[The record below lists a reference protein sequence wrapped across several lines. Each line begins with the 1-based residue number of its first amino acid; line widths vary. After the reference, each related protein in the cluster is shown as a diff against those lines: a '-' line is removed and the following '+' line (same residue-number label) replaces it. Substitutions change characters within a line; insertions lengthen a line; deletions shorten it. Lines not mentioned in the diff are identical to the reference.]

1 MSGATSKS
9 CFAAVVFTAASGL
22 APPPHPRIA
31 VATRTDAPIVVDG
44 VLDDRAWSTVVPI
57 GDLWQREPRESE
69 PATERTEVRL
79 LYDRENL
86 YVGVS
91 CEDSQPHLVI
101 GTQMARD
108 ADLASDD
115 RIELLFDT
123 LHDRR
128 NAFYFATNPAGA
140 LVDGLIIENGELN
153 QQWDG
158 IWTVRVA
165 RSARGW
171 SAEFVIPF
179 KTLTFDA
186 DGRAWGFNV
195 SRYIQRKLEE
205 DRWDS
210 PRLDL
215 SFRQV
220 SEAGE
225 LTPPD
230 DVDAGR
236 SFDVRPFLSARA
248 IRDASGAS
256 RTGAAGMDA
265 FVKLAPTMKLAL
277 TVNTDFA
284 ETEVDDRQINLTR
297 FPLFFPEKRAF
308 FLENTDVFSFSKG
321 GSTLLGAEDFI
332 PFFSRTI
339 GLYQD
344 TEVPLR
350 AGLKLAGKAG
360 AYDVGV
366 LNVHTKGTG
375 ELRPTNLLAARV
387 KRRLLEHSYAG
398 AIFTSG
404 DPVSDAAAR
413 TYGGDLRL
421 GTTHFL
427 GTSHTAYFD
436 AFALQTQ
443 ARSAP
448 RDNTAFGA
456 GFSAPGDLVEF
467 SADWKQIGA
476 GFSPA
481 LGFVPRTNI
490 RKLST
495 YAAFAPRPE
504 HFLNIRQMFHEFG
517 MDRYTRIDNGQ
528 VETWTAFL
536 APVNHV
542 LNSGDRYE
550 FNYAPEY
557 EQLFEPFEISPGVV
571 LAAGEYRFAR
581 WLGQFRSAAKRA
593 WKLDA
598 LWSFG
603 SYWSGRA
610 DETKTTLQVKLAPH
624 LQTSIALAQTSARLP
639 EGDFVARIV
648 EFRANYSFSP
658 LVTLYNLVQF
668 DNRSR
673 NLGMQT
679 RLRWTLQPGSD
690 LFVVA
695 GQACTQDDPGRSQF
709 RCDDRRIASK
719 LQYTFRF

>member
-1 MSGATSKS
+1 VTLI
-9 CFAAVVFTAASGL
+9 AAVVFSAAAASV
-22 APPPHPRIA
+22 ASMAPPPPHPRIA
-31 VATRTDAPIVVDG
+31 IATRIDTPIVVDG
-44 VLDDRAWSTVVPI
+44 VLDDPAWSAATSI
-57 GDLWQREPRESE
+57 GELAQREPRQGE
-69 PATERTEVRL
+69 PSTERTEIKL
-79 LYDRENL
+79 LYDRDNL
-86 YVGVS
+86 YVGVI
-91 CEDSQPHLVI
+91 CEDLQPHLVI

-108 ADLASDD
+108 ADLDADD

-123 LHDRR
+123 FHDRR

-158 IWTVRVA
+158 IWNVRVA
-165 RSARGW
+165 RSSRGW

-186 DGRAWGFNV
+186 VEHAWGFNV

-210 PRLDL
+210 PRLDV

-225 LTPPD
+225 LTGLGN
-230 DVDAGR
+230 VDGGR
-236 SFDVRPFLSARA
+236 SLDVRPFLSARA
-248 IRDASGAS
+248 ARDSSGAE
-256 RTGAAGMDA
+256 RTGAAGVDA
-265 FVKLAPTMKLAL
+265 FVKLTPTLKLAL

-297 FPLFFPEKRAF
+297 FPLFFPEKRPF

-321 GSTLLGAEDFI
+321 GSTLLGPEDFI

-344 TEVPLR
+344 KEVPVL

-366 LNVHTKGTG
+366 LDVQTKKTG
-375 ELRPTNLLAARV
+375 DLQPRNLLAARV
-387 KRRLLEHSYAG
+387 KRRLFEHSYAG
-398 AIFTSG
+398 AIFTNG
-404 DPVSDAAAR
+404 DPVSGAGAQ

-421 GTTHFL
+421 GTSHFL
-427 GTSHTAYFD
+427 STSHTAYFD
-436 AFALQTQ
+436 AFGLQ
-443 ARSAP
+443 ARTPSVP

-456 GFSAPGDLVEF
+456 GFRVPGDLIEF
-467 SADWKQIGA
+467 SADWKQIGSS
-476 GFSPA
+476 FRPA

-490 RKLST
+490 RKVST

-517 MDRYTRIDNGQ
+517 LERYTRIDNGQ
-528 VETWTAFL
+528 VETWTAFV

-550 FNYAPEY
+550 LNYAPEY
-557 EQLFEPFEISPGVV
+557 ERLFEPFEISPGVV
-571 LAAGEYRFAR
+571 LPAGEYRFTR
-581 WLGQFRSAAKRA
+581 WLAQFRSAAKRA
-593 WKLDA
+593 WKFDA

-610 DETKTTLQVKLAPH
+610 DEIKTTFQLKLAPH
-624 LQTSIALAQTSARLP
+624 LQTTLSLAQTSARLM
-639 EGDFVARIV
+639 EGEFVARVV
-648 EFRANYSFSP
+648 ELRANYSFSP
-658 LVTLYNLVQF
+658 AVTVYNLVQF
-668 DNRSR
+668 DNRSQ
-673 NLGMQT
+673 NVGMQT
-679 RLRWTLQPGSD
+679 RLRWTLQPGND

-695 GQACTQDDPGRSQF
+695 GQQCVQDDERGRFEF
-709 RCDDRRIASK
+709 RCEERRIASK
-719 LQYTFRF
+719 IQYTLRF

>member
-1 MSGATSKS
+1 MSLI
-9 CFAAVVFTAASGL
+9 AAIAFGAASV
-22 APPPHPRIA
+22 PPPSPHPRIA
-31 VATRTDAPIVVDG
+31 VVTRIDTQIVVDG
-44 VLDDRAWSTVVPI
+44 VLDDPAWSAAIAI
-57 GDLWQREPRESE
+57 GDLGQREPHEGE
-69 PATERTEVRL
+69 PPTERTEVKL

-86 YVGVS
+86 YVGVI

-108 ADLASDD
+108 ADLDADD

-123 LHDRR
+123 FHDRR
-128 NAFYFATNPAGA
+128 NAFYFATNPVGA

-158 IWTVRVA
+158 IWNVRVA
-165 RSARGW
+165 RSSWGW

-186 DGRAWGFNV
+186 REHAWGFNL

-225 LTPPD
+225 LTGLGD
-230 DVDAGR
+230 LEGGR
-236 SFDVRPFLSARA
+236 GFDVRPFLSARA
-248 IRDASGAS
+248 TRDAFGAD
-256 RTGAAGMDA
+256 RTGKAGVDA
-265 FVKLAPTMKLAL
+265 FVKLTPTLKLAL

-321 GSTLLGAEDFI
+321 GSTLLGPVDVI

-344 TEVPLR
+344 KEVPLL

-366 LNVHTKGTG
+366 LDVQTKEAGD
-375 ELRPTNLLAARV
+375 LQPRNLLAARV
-387 KRRLLEHSYAG
+387 KRRLFEHSYAG
-398 AIFTSG
+398 AIFTNG
-404 DPVSDAAAR
+404 DPVSGASAQ

-421 GTTHFL
+421 GTSHFL
-427 GTSHTAYFD
+427 STSHTAYFD
-436 AFALQTQ
+436 AFGLET
-443 ARSAP
+443 RTPSAP
-448 RDNTAFGA
+448 RDNTANAANIAYGA
-456 GFSAPGDLVEF
+456 GFSAPGDLIEF
-467 SADWKQIGA
+467 SADWKQIGSA
-476 GFSPA
+476 FRPA

-517 MDRYTRIDNGQ
+517 LDHYTRIDNGQ

-571 LAAGEYRFAR
+571 LPAGEYRFTR
-581 WLGQFRSAAKRA
+581 WLVQFRSAAKRA
-593 WKLDA
+593 WKFDT

-603 SYWSGRA
+603 SYWSGHA
-610 DETKTTLQVKLAPH
+610 DEIKTTFQLKLAPH
-624 LQTSIALAQTSARLP
+624 FQTSVSLAQTTARLT
-639 EGDFVARIV
+639 EGEFVARIV

-658 LVTLYNLVQF
+658 VVTVYNLVQF
-668 DNRSR
+668 DNRSQTM
-673 NLGMQT
+673 GMQA

-690 LFVVA
+690 WFIVA
-695 GQACTQDDPGRSQF
+695 GQGCVQEERGQF
-709 RCDDRRIASK
+709 EFKCEEQRFASK